1 MNLGQAT
8 VVLRYRS
15 ALEVVDLT
23 LRFVRSVGPVVFVK
37 LGAIVL
43 WPTWLLLLGLHY
55 GLEMEWLGVW
65 LLTLSL
71 MALLELPFAVLAG
84 QLLFD
89 PAPSLKRILQ
99 SSVQVLPAFL
109 ASHVV
114 YLSLW
119 LASLLL
125 VIGPLFVSG
134 SYCFLTEAVVLERA
148 GPIASLKRARK
159 FLAGRSGT
167 GLETALLRASL
178 LIAFV
183 VVSELLGQAVLSF
196 VLDVHVPVDTLWQE
210 GGSPFALAGALLWL
224 PYGTAFRFLAYANER
239 TRQDGWDIQVA
250 FLNLRARDEHRSQG
264 EEAA

>member
-8 VVLRYRS
+8 VVLRHRS

-23 LRFVRSVGPVVFVK
+23 LRFVRAIGPVAFVK
-37 LGAIVL
+37 LGALVL
-43 WPTWLLLLGLHY
+43 WPAWILILVLRY
-55 GLEMEWLGVW
+55 GLEMNWLGIW

-71 MALLELPFAVLAG
+71 LALLELPFAILAG

-89 PAPSLKRILQ
+89 PAPSLRGIFR

-109 ASHVV
+109 AAQLV
-114 YLSLW
+114 YVSLW

-125 VIGPLFVSG
+125 IIGPLFVSG
-134 SYCFLTEAVVLERA
+134 AYCFLTEAVVLERA

-167 GLETALLRASL
+167 GLETALLRAAL

-183 VVSELLGQAVLSF
+183 TVSELLGQAILSF
-196 VLDVHVPVDTLWQE
+196 VLDVQVPIDTLWQD

-224 PYGTAFRFLAYANER
+224 PYGTAFRFLSYANER

-250 FLNLRARDEHRSQG
+250 FLNLRARDESRSQG